1 GFALAHVRLADRVQQ
16 AGLTVVDVV
25 HDGDHRR
32 TLLEVLLATLVL
44 AVGQV
49 EALEQLAVLVL
60 GADDLDDVVHLRAEQ
75 LEGLV
80 GHRSGGR
87 DHLAQVEQRLDQCGR
102 VGIDLV
108 CEVRQRGAA
117 GEPDGLAVA
126 ARQTHAAHS
135 GGLHLVVLATLL
147 PLGLAAAPRRA
158 AGTTEGARRV
168 AATAGA
174 TATAE
179 TADGTRGTTGTETA
193 AATARTAATAAAP
206 RTTGRTRSTLRHR
219 TGRGPGR
226 HVRRGRA
233 GTARTGGRTRAAGTR
248 GGTTAAGTRGGTTAA
263 GPRRRPRRRGVRV
276 VAHPRLTRS
285 RLRAGLGAALTGLGL
300 GRLGRRPRDGSGRLG
315 RGRGRSGRLL
325 RRHRLGR
332 HGLGGRR
339 LGRSRL
345 RAGLG
350 VCRRARLGRG

>member
-102 VGIDLV
+102 VGVDLV
-108 CEVRQRGAA
+108 GEVRQRGAA

-126 ARQTHAAHS
+126 ARQTHTAHT

-147 PLGLAAAPRRA
+147 PLGLAPAPRCA
-158 AGTTEGARRV
+158 AGTTEGARGG
-168 AATAGA
+168 ATTAGA

-179 TADGTRGTTGTETA
+179 TTDRSGRCTRPETA
-193 AATARTAATAAAP
+193 AATGAATRTAATAAAATRP
-206 RTTGRTRSTLRHR
+206 TGGTRSTLRHR
-219 TGRGPGR
+219 SGRGAGR
-226 HVRRGRA
+226 HV
-233 GTARTGGRTRAAGTR
+233 
-248 GGTTAAGTRGGTTAA
+248 
-263 GPRRRPRRRGVRV
+263 
-276 VAHPRLTRS
+276 
-285 RLRAGLGAALTGLGL
+285 
-300 GRLGRRPRDGSGRLG
+300 
-315 RGRGRSGRLL
+315 
-325 RRHRLGR
+325 
-332 HGLGGRR
+332 
-339 LGRSRL
+339 
-345 RAGLG
+345 
-350 VCRRARLGRG
+350 